1 MAGVLKNMADGEA
14 ANDAEEEAEED
25 DSVDRLL
32 LVCTE
37 RGEEKEI
44 NFKLMEIF

>member
-1 MAGVLKNMADGEA
+1 MAGVLKNIAEGEA
-14 ANDAEEEAEED
+14 ANEAEEAEED